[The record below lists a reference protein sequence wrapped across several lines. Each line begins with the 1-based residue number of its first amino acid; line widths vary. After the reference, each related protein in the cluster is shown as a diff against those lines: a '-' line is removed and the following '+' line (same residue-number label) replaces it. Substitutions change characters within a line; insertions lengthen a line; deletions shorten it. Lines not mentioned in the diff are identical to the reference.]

1 MSTDRNLEWWQKL
14 LVALKL
20 WQPPHRTKH
29 HEVRDMERPV
39 PPPVTGDYGNRVVTS
54 ERPRL
59 VPQRADQPATRSL
72 GDQHDQHDQHD
83 RVAGEPSEQ
92 RDARP

>member
-39 PPPVTGDYGNRVVTS
+39 PPPVTGAYGNTVVS
-54 ERPRL
+54 KDRPRL
-59 VPQRADQPATRSL
+59 VPQRDDQRNDELDDQPD
-72 GDQHDQHDQHD
+72 DQ
-83 RVAGEPSEQ
+83 R
-92 RDARP
+92 